1 MVGDNWFFR
10 FSLRSRPRVKATR
23 PEKAA
28 RFYRRGA
35 TGRQPHALDLR
46 VGGAVA
52 GTRRRAK
59 QRAASGLAAARFY
72 RRVADGTEIAAVRK

>member
-1 MVGDNWFFR
+1 MQR
-10 FSLRSRPRVKATR
+10 RLLRSRPRVKATR
-23 PEKAA
+23 PGKAA
-28 RFYRRGA
+28 RFHQRGA
-35 TGRQPHALDLR
+35 TGRQPHALGLS

-72 RRVADGTEIAAVRK
+72 RRVADRTEIAAVRK